1 MEQATAS
8 VDSATDKKI
17 QDTIR
22 EAFKDCTI
30 LTIAHR
36 LETIA
41 DYDRVVV
48 MHEGRVAEYASP
60 RDLLR
65 RPGGLFRGMVDQL
78 GPELRASFEKTT
90 SLAAARIAH
99 TQQTAAGGQA

>member
-1 MEQATAS
+1 

-22 EAFKDCTI
+22 EAFRGCTI

-48 MHEGRVAEYASP
+48 MRDGRVAEYDAP
-60 RDLLR
+60 HALLQR
-65 RPGGLFRGMVDQL
+65 EAGLFRGLVDQL
-78 GPELRASFEKTT
+78 GPEIRASFVKTA
-90 SLAAARIAH
+90 LARAHAA
-99 TQQTAAGGQA
+99 TATTRADSKVMNA

>member
-1 MEQATAS
+1 M
-8 VDSATDKKI
+8 DSSTDKKI

-41 DYDRVVV
+41 DYDRIVV
-48 MHEGRVAEYASP
+48 MDAGHVAEYASP
-60 RDLLR
+60 HQLLQKND
-65 RPGGLFRGMVDQL
+65 GLFRGLVDQL
-78 GPELRASFEKTT
+78 GPDMRASFENITT
-90 SLAAARIAH
+90 LAAVRRGE
-99 TQQTAAGGQA
+99 T